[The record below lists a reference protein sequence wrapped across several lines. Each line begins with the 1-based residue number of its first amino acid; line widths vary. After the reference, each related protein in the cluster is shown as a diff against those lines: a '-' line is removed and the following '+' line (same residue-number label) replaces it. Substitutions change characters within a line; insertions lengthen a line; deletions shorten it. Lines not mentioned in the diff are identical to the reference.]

1 MIFKYALDV
10 LAEVAK
16 VLIKQLVLAFPYD
29 SLSLKKYELL
39 DAKHGNLERY
49 YLF

>member
-16 VLIKQLVLAFPYD
+16 MLVKQLVLAFPYNP
-29 SLSLKKYELL
+29 LSLEIYKLL
-39 DAKHGNLERY
+39 NIEHGKFECY